1 MPSAL
6 SNRVRSVIRRQ
17 LSFFSWA
24 LLVDW
29 LVVVGLWWIGTYIE
43 KQEPYKQ
50 DVVHYL
56 GDHDISW
63 PHTQHER
70 VSVEKLNLLSVY
82 LPLAIILLVSALRRS
97 VHEMHHAALGLLASR
112 ALMTITVE
120 FIKNRVGR
128 LRPDFLDRCA
138 YSVLSHDCTGPH
150 HLVKDGRRSF
160 PSGHTSASFQGLFFL
175 CLFLAGKN
183 GAFAFQAQFPRST
196 ILQSRMLRLAITLS
210 PLLLATWIAITRLE
224 DHMHH
229 PTDVLA
235 GSTIGILTASLGY
248 ALYWNNPFDADK
260 LHVMGCARK
269 VYGAEEEDGELFLER
284 DAVESDLEEEARR
297 GAVEEC

>member
-1 MPSAL
+1 MPPTL
-6 SNRVRSVIRRQ
+6 SDRVRSLTRRH

-43 KQEPYKQ
+43 RQEPYER
-50 DVVHYL
+50 DVMHYL

-70 VSVEKLNLLSVY
+70 VSVRNLNLLSVY
-82 LPLAIILLVSALRRS
+82 LPLALIVLVSALRRS
-97 VHEMHHAALGLLASR
+97 VQEMHHAALGLLASR

-138 YSVLSHDCTGPH
+138 YSVISHDCTGPH
-150 HLVKDGRRSF
+150 YLVKDGRRSF
-160 PSGHTSASFQGLFFL
+160 PSGLFFM
-175 CLFLAGKN
+175 CLFFAGKN
-183 GAFAFQAQFPRST
+183 GAFAFQARFPRST
-196 ILQSRMLRLAITLS
+196 ILQSRMLRLALTLS
-210 PLLLATWIAITRLE
+210 PLILATWIAITRLE

-248 ALYWNNPFDADK
+248 TLYWNNPFDADK
-260 LHVMGCARK
+260 LHVMACARK
-269 VYGAEEEDGELFLER
+269 VYGAEEGEGELFLER
-284 DAVESDLEEEARR
+284 EGVESELEEGARR